1 MVAPAILAALI
12 GAGGS
17 LLSKSIEQQGAEE
30 RLPAELLASLNPG
43 QNLQTLE
50 SSFAI
55 PGMQQVKSSGQRLL
69 GGF

>member
-1 MVAPAILAALI
+1 MDPLTLSALI
-12 GAGGS
+12 GLGS
-17 LLSKSIEQQGAEE
+17 NLLGKGIEQQGAED
-30 RLPAELLASLNPG
+30 RLPASLLASLNPG

-55 PGMQQVKSSGQRLL
+55 PGMQQVKSPGQRIL